1 MFMERDVEET
11 PMRSPFAAAVMLA
24 AIPFLALPALAQD
37 IAPGTRFEVRPD
49 ALPKPYATDA
59 VANSSETVAR
69 TDAMRPQVPKGLTA
83 TLFADG
89 LSGPRELFVLP
100 DGSVLVS
107 EPEAGRITRLVAA
120 AGGGKAQAAPFV
132 TGLDQPYGMAL
143 RQDALT
149 IADLDGLWRV
159 PYASGDAKAQ
169 AKPQRIT
176 PDGAFDGGRGH
187 SSRNV
192 LWDPASDR
200 FFVAIGSRS
209 NIAEE
214 AAPRATIQVFAA
226 DGSGGRTYASG
237 LRNPVAMALQPGTGK
252 LYTVV
257 NERDGLGN
265 GLVPDYLTSVQEGG
279 FYGWPYS
286 YIGHNPQPDLAAKR
300 PDLVQKAI
308 VPDLLFES
316 HSAPLDLVFYE
327 GAMFPDWRGDA
338 LVTLH
343 GSWNRADPIGYMV
356 ARVPFRDGKP
366 QGGYEALATGFRLNR
381 GDDAAQVWGRPA
393 GITTLPDGSILV
405 SDDEGGT
412 IWRIA
417 KGS

>member
-1 MFMERDVEET
+1 
-11 PMRSPFAAAVMLA
+11 MRSPAPALLALSLLVASPFTAPPAAAQHV
-24 AIPFLALPALAQD
+24 
-37 IAPGTRFEVRPD
+37 APGTKFEIRPD

-69 TDAMRPQVPKGLTA
+69 TDAMRPQVPKGMTA
-83 TLFADG
+83 TLFATG
-89 LSGPRELFVLP
+89 LSGPREMLVLP
-100 DGSVLVS
+100 DRSILVS
-107 EPEAGRITRLVAA
+107 EPEAGRISRLVAPNPPA
-120 AGGGKAQAAPFV
+120 RARAMPFL

-143 RQDALT
+143 RRDALY

-159 PYASGDAKAQ
+159 PYAPGDAKAQ
-169 AKPQRIT
+169 ARPQRIT
-176 PDGAFDGGRGH
+176 PEGAFDGGNGH
-187 SSRNV
+187 HSRNV
-192 LWDPASDR
+192 IWDPGSDR

-214 AAPRATIQVFAA
+214 PAPRATIQVFAP

-237 LRNPVAMALQPGTGK
+237 LRNPIGLALQPGTGR

-265 GLVPDYLTSVQEGG
+265 GLVPDYLTAVQEGG
-279 FYGWPYS
+279 FYGWPYA
-286 YIGHNPQPDLAAKR
+286 YLGQNPQPDLADKQ
-300 PDLVQKAI
+300 PDLVKQAI

-316 HSAPLDLVFYE
+316 HSAPLDLVFYD
-327 GAMFPDWRGDA
+327 GSMFPDWRGDA

-366 QGGYEALATGFRLNR
+366 RGGYEALATGFRVNK
-381 GDDAAQVWGRPA
+381 GDGAAQVWGRPA
-393 GITTLPDGSILV
+393 GIAVLPDGSILV

-412 IWRIA
+412 LWRIA
-417 KGS
+417 KAG

>member
-1 MFMERDVEET
+1 
-11 PMRSPFAAAVMLA
+11 MRSPVAAAILLA
-24 AIPFLALPALAQD
+24 AIPFIALPALAED
-37 IAPGTRFEVRPD
+37 VAPGTKFEIRPD

-59 VANSSETVAR
+59 VANSAGPVAR
-69 TDAMRPQVPKGLTA
+69 TDAMRPQVPKGMTA
-83 TLFADG
+83 TLFASG
-89 LSGPRELFVLP
+89 LSGPREMLVLP
-100 DGSVLVS
+100 DRSILVS
-107 EPEAGRITRLVAA
+107 EPEAGRISRLVAPSPPA
-120 AGGGKAQAAPFV
+120 RARAMPFL
-132 TGLDQPYGMAL
+132 TGLDGPYGMTL
-143 RQDALT
+143 RRDALYV
-149 IADLDGLWRV
+149 ADLDGLWRV
-159 PYASGDAKAQ
+159 PYTAGDAKAQ

-187 SSRNV
+187 ASRNV
-192 LWDPASDR
+192 IWDPASDR

-214 AAPRATIQVFAA
+214 PAPRATIQAFAA

-237 LRNPVAMALQPGTGK
+237 LRNPVGLALQPGTGK

-265 GLVPDYLTSVQEGG
+265 GLVPDYLTAVQEGG
-279 FYGWPYS
+279 FYGWPYA
-286 YIGHNPQPDLAAKR
+286 YIGQNPQPDLADKQ
-300 PDLVQKAI
+300 PELVKKAI

-316 HSAPLDLVFYE
+316 HSAPLDLVFYD
-327 GAMFPDWRGDA
+327 GSMFPDWRGDA

-356 ARVPFRDGKP
+356 VRVPFRDGKP
-366 QGGYEALATGFRLNR
+366 AGGYEALATGFRLNR
-381 GDDAAQVWGRPA
+381 GAGAARVWGRPA
-393 GITTLPDGSILV
+393 GIAVLPDGSILV

-417 KGS
+417 KGG

>member
-1 MFMERDVEET
+1 
-11 PMRSPFAAAVMLA
+11 MRSPVAAAILLA
-24 AIPFLALPALAQD
+24 AIPFTALPALAED
-37 IAPGTRFEVRPD
+37 VAPGTRFEIRPD

-69 TDAMRPQVPKGLTA
+69 TDAMRPRVPKGMTA
-83 TLFADG
+83 TLFASG
-89 LSGPRELFVLP
+89 LSGPREMLVLP
-100 DGSVLVS
+100 DRSILVS
-107 EPEAGRITRLVAA
+107 EPGAGRISRLVAPNPPA
-120 AGGGKAQAAPFV
+120 RARAMPFL
-132 TGLDQPYGMAL
+132 TGLDSPYGLTL
-143 RQDALT
+143 RQDALY

-159 PYASGDAKAQ
+159 PYAAGDAKAQ

-176 PDGAFDGGRGH
+176 PEGAFDGGNGH
-187 SSRNV
+187 RSRNV
-192 LWDPASDR
+192 IWDPASDR
-200 FFVAIGSRS
+200 FLVAIGSRS

-214 AAPRATIQVFAA
+214 PAPRATIQAFAA

-237 LRNPVAMALQPGTGK
+237 LRNPIGLALQPGTGR

-265 GLVPDYLTSVQEGG
+265 GLVPDYLTAVQEGG

-286 YIGHNPQPDLAAKR
+286 YIGQNPQPDLADKQ
-300 PDLVQKAI
+300 PGLVKTAI

-316 HSAPLDLVFYE
+316 HSAPLDLVFYD
-327 GAMFPDWRGDA
+327 GSMFPDWRGDA

-356 ARVPFRDGKP
+356 VRVPFRDGKP
-366 QGGYEALATGFRLNR
+366 AGGYEALATGFRLNR
-381 GDDAAQVWGRPA
+381 GAGAARVWGRPA
-393 GITTLPDGSILV
+393 GIAVLPDGSILV

-417 KGS
+417 KGG